1 MGIREKFK
9 QYTPILIIIMYMVY
23 FYITC
28 TLQYRNDWLIPLKNI
43 SLSNLGIMLFSD
55 FTNMLI
61 FPLILLIVYRK
72 NLSFLFNYGE

>member
-9 QYTPILIIIMYMVY
+9 QYTPILIRIMYMVY

-28 TLQYRNDWLIPLKNI
+28 TLQYRYDWLIPLKNI

-55 FTNMLI
+55 FTNILI
-61 FPLILLIVYRK
+61 FPLILLIVYSK